1 MKISEDIK
9 KFIEDNPVFIGSATK
24 EGLPNITI
32 IDGAKFLDNQRI
44 LIVDVQMTSCRDN
57 LIANPSCCLS
67 IYNQAMGI
75 GYKTFGKANYLTEGE
90 EFEMAQRNFKN
101 QNLKAKGAIVVIVNN
116 ILKIQ

>member
-57 LIANPSCCLS
+57 LIANPSCCYLS
-67 IYNQAMGI
+67 IIKQWELDIRHSAKRI
-75 GYKTFGKANYLTEGE
+75 ILPKGKSL
-90 EFEMAQRNFKN
+90 RW
-101 QNLKAKGAIVVIVNN
+101 LKEIS
-116 ILKIQ
+116 KIRT